1 MMTGVVGAARHD
13 DSLDKMVKH
22 MGWEKH
28 ALSSY
33 EILELEKY
41 VIILGPVEKLFT
53 SLNGEKVATIH
64 LVFPGLKVLKCS
76 ISYIMSMISLNF
88 SRS

>member
-1 MMTGVVGAARHD
+1 MMTGVVGAAKHN
-13 DSLDKMVKH
+13 DSLGQMVKH

-64 LVFPGLKVLKCS
+64 LVFPGLKVHQSSVSYFILL
-76 ISYIMSMISLNF
+76 ISKL

>member
-1 MMTGVVGAARHD
+1 MMTGVVGAAKHN
-13 DSLDKMVKH
+13 DSLGQLVKH

-41 VIILGPVEKLFT
+41 VVILGPVEKLFT

-64 LVFPGLKVLKCS
+64 LVFPSLKVHKCMMP
-76 ISYIMSMISLNF
+76 YFMSLILTF